1 MSTGLSFE
9 NLRNLTISS
18 YTHQGGIKV
27 QSSEDIP
34 TVTAD
39 LTSAIKAIEGAKKL
53 LEDKEPAERKKSANE
68 GNHAENYIGVIK
80 KFKELNQTEQ
90 SKQNIFIRIFN
101 CIREIILI
109 GTTYDRKLSEL
120 EAFFEK
126 AKSANQ
132 IVYTSNTTIFSSLF
146 GRVSALF
153 SNKAPEPE
161 ETL

>member
-1 MSTGLSFE
+1 MSTGLSLE
-9 NLRNLTISS
+9 DLRNLTISS

-27 QSSEDIP
+27 QTNEETP

-39 LTSAIKAIEGAKKL
+39 LTSAIKAIEGAKNL
-53 LEDKEPAERKKSANE
+53 LEDQAPAERQKSAND

-80 KFKELNQTEQ
+80 KFKELNKTEQ

-101 CIREIILI
+101 CIREIIQI

-132 IVYTSNTTIFSSLF
+132 IDYTCNTTIFSSLF
-146 GRVSALF
+146 GRVRALF
-153 SNKAPEPE
+153 FNKASEPE

>member
-1 MSTGLSFE
+1 MRTGLSFE

-18 YTHQGGIKV
+18 YTHQDGIKV
-27 QSSEDIP
+27 QSSEETPRLI
-34 TVTAD
+34 AD

-53 LEDKEPAERKKSANE
+53 LEAKEPSERENSANDQ
-68 GNHAENYIGVIK
+68 GHAENYIGVIK

-126 AKSANQ
+126 AKRANQ
-132 IVYTSNTTIFSSLF
+132 IDYTSNTTIFSSLF

-153 SNKAPEPE
+153 SNKAQETE